1 MQRFSSLYR
10 RLDTLTATSAKV
22 SALADYFAAAPP
34 ADAAWA
40 IALLSGQ
47 RPRRLLRAGEL
58 RAALVASSG
67 LPDWLVELSHHHVGD
82 LAETV
87 ALLTGDGADDG
98 TPATPPLPALARF
111 IEDELLALPAL
122 DEAGRQARL
131 HDWWRRGDRDAR
143 LLIGKLL
150 TGGFRV
156 GVSQRLVTQALA
168 QASGLPVELLAERLA
183 GRWQPGAEAM
193 AALLRPPQAGDG
205 PGERPYPFFLAS
217 PLGDGPE
224 DLAGRRQDWL
234 AEWKWDGIRVQAIR
248 RGATVALWSRGEERL
263 DGRFPEIEAAALA
276 LPPGT
281 VLDGELLAWRDGA
294 PLPFNILQKRIGRLQ
309 PSPRSQAEQPVAL
322 LAYDLLEWRGEDLRA
337 LPLRQRRGHLAG
349 CLEALDSPLL
359 RLSPA
364 LPAAD
369 WPALAACRAQARA
382 HGVEGLMLKRLDSP
396 YRSGRRRGDWWKWK
410 LDPYTLDC
418 VLVYAQA
425 GHGRRATLYT
435 DYTFAVW
442 DGDTLV
448 PVAKAYSGLADDEIL
463 ALDRWI
469 RAHTRERFGPVR
481 AVDPLQVFELGF
493 EGIWPSRRHKAGVA
507 VRFPRILRWRTD
519 KRADQADT
527 LATLKAL
534 AEPAAAPKPA

>member
-1 MQRFSSLYR
+1 MQRFAALYR

-22 SALADYFAAAPP
+22 AALADYLTAAPA

-40 IALLSGQ
+40 IALLGGQ

-58 RAALVASSG
+58 RTALVSASG
-67 LPDWLVELSHHHVGD
+67 LPEWLVEHSHHHVGD

-87 ALLTGDGADDG
+87 ALLTGNECDGSRA
-98 TPATPPLPALARF
+98 PPLPTLARF
-111 IEDELLALPAL
+111 VEDELLTLPAL

-131 HDWWRRGDRDAR
+131 LDWWRRADRDTR
-143 LLIGKLL
+143 FLIGKLL

-183 GRWQPGAEAM
+183 GRWQPGERAM
-193 AALLRPPQAGDG
+193 AALLRPAHAGDG

-217 PLGDGPE
+217 PLSDTPSSLPGARE
-224 DLAGRRQDWL
+224 DWL
-234 AEWKWDGIRVQAIR
+234 AEWKWDGIRVQVIR
-248 RGATVALWSRGEERL
+248 RGDTVALWSRGEERL

-281 VLDGELLAWRDGA
+281 VLDGELLAWRDDA
-294 PLPFNILQKRIGRLQ
+294 PLPFNVLQKRIGRLR
-309 PSPRSQAEQPVAL
+309 PSARSQAEQPVAV
-322 LAYDLLEWRGEDLRA
+322 LAYDLLEWRGEDLREA
-337 LPLRQRRGHLAG
+337 PLRHRRQTLAD
-349 CLEALDSPLL
+349 CLATLAAPRL

-369 WPALAACRAQARA
+369 WQALARHREDARSR
-382 HGVEGLMLKRLDSP
+382 GVEGLMLKRLDSP
-396 YRSGRRRGDWWKWK
+396 YRAGRRRGDWWKWK
-410 LDPYTLDC
+410 IDPYTLDC

-442 DGDTLV
+442 DGDALV
-448 PVAKAYSGLADDEIL
+448 PVAKAYSGLSDAEIL
-463 ALDRWI
+463 SLDRWI

-481 AVDPLQVFELGF
+481 AVEPVQVFELAF
-493 EGIWPSRRHKAGVA
+493 EGIASSNRHKSGVA

-519 KRADQADT
+519 KTAADADT
-527 LATLKAL
+527 LATLRAL
-534 AEPAAAPKPA
+534 AMPSAPP